1 MLDLRISKLNKR
13 VYTEYFKLDNIELNY
28 KLFGDNEWS
37 GVDRAN
43 YLDNL
48 KERIEAD
55 SYQGGA

>member
-1 MLDLRISKLNKR
+1 MNNYEIELYKILSNEDSDISR
-13 VYTEYFKLDNIELNY
+13 ELNY

-48 KERIEAD
+48 RDRIEAD

>member
-1 MLDLRISKLNKR
+1 MSKYDNDLYKILTNEDSDISR
-13 VYTEYFKLDNIELNY
+13 ELNY